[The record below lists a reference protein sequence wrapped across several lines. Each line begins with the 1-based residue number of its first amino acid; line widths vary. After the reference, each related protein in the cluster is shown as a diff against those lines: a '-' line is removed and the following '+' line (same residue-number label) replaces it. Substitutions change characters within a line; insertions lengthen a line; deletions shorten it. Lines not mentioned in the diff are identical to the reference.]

1 MNLDGKTSNAG
12 RRNWFIR
19 LLVRLKILHA
29 DEPSPPDPVPTPAPA
44 PQPAELADDLD
55 LATVVWHE
63 ADIRQWPITAD
74 LNAYVKGENLWL
86 VTDLLKGVKGDGDTS
101 GNPWVIARCP
111 DGKLHAATWEWISY
125 GRQFRPAW
133 KLLDADHINV
143 SAFDNVDKAPGTVV
157 YVAVSG
163 WARTAKRSA
172 EIRTPFRKVLLP

>member
-1 MNLDGKTSNAG
+1 MNLDGKTPNAG

-29 DEPSPPDPVPTPAPA
+29 DEPRRADPVSAPAPA
-44 PQPAELADDLD
+44 PQPVELADDLD

-63 ADIRQWPITAD
+63 ADIRAWPITAD
-74 LNAYVKGENLWL
+74 LKAYFKGSQLMLE
-86 VTDLLKGVKGDGDTS
+86 TKLLKHVKGDGDTS

-125 GRQFRPAW
+125 GRQSRDAW
-133 KLLDADHINV
+133 KLLDSNHINV
-143 SAFDNVDKAPGTVV
+143 SAFDSVDKAPGTVV